1 MCAGGE
7 KNDFQEVFGGRGVA
21 GVSGQE
27 GTWEP
32 WPEDGSQPTP
42 SEVSML

>member
-1 MCAGGE
+1 MT
-7 KNDFQEVFGGRGVA
+7 FRGWGVG

-42 SEVSML
+42 S